1 MPAPSTS
8 LEPLESKSD
17 WPPGEAAPSLAED
30 TDLSPAFIHS
40 GWRSARRRI
49 QAALLDVF
57 GYDSRL
63 LRFSSCGTGGKVW
76 RSETDRHHFKI
87 TANFCHDRWCQVCG
101 TKRGHVIAANLLDH
115 AKDRKLRF
123 ITLTLRQQAANWC
136 HESDR
141 FSCRSALNRLLASFS
156 RLRET
161 DNWNRCVDGG
171 VAFVELKFK
180 PATDAWNVHLHLV
193 YEGRYY
199 PKKQLAGAW
208 LHATGDSFIVD
219 IRDVQDDAHV
229 FRYVTKYVSK
239 GLDPSVIRSPSR
251 LREAMRA
258 LHQRRTATTFGSWRG
273 LNLTQSAP
281 DDAWELIGSL
291 ADVLNAAR
299 DGNPAMLH
307 IVNCLISEYR
317 LPPFD
322 RIDLPSPRPPPE
334 PEIRQSDEAYRAD
347 VAACIPPRSPDAGKL
362 KPSEPLAHEVAT
374 L

>member
-1 MPAPSTS
+1 MPTPPTL

-17 WPPGEAAPSLAED
+17 CPPGVAAPALAED

-40 GWRSARRRI
+40 GWRPFRRKI
-49 QAALLDVF
+49 QAAIHDVF

-63 LRFSSCGTGGKVW
+63 LSFSSCGTGGKVW
-76 RSETDRHHFKI
+76 RSETDRHHYKI
-87 TANFCHDRWCQVCG
+87 TANYCHDRWCVVCG
-101 TKRGHVIAANLLDH
+101 IKRGHVIAANLIDH

-123 ITLTLRQQAANWC
+123 ITLTLRQQAANWY
-136 HESDR
+136 HEQDR
-141 FSCRSALNRLLASFS
+141 YSCKSALNRLLASFS

-161 DNWNRCVDGG
+161 TSWNRCVDGG
-171 VAFVELKFK
+171 VAFVEVKFK
-180 PATDAWNVHLHLV
+180 PATDAWNVHIHLL

-219 IRDVQDDAHV
+219 VRDVKDDAHV

-239 GLDPSVIRSPSR
+239 PLDPSVIRTPAR

-273 LNLTQSAP
+273 LTLTESV
-281 DDAWELIGSL
+281 DDDGWELVGTL

-307 IVNCLISEYR
+307 VVNSLITEYR

-322 RIDLPSPRPPPE
+322 RIDLPPPRDPP
-334 PEIRQSDEAYRAD
+334 DDATLKADLDYRNA
-347 VAACIPPRSPDAGKL
+347 VLACIPPRSNDDVPRTDLPD
-362 KPSEPLAHEVAT
+362 
-374 L
+374 